1 MYSVFF
7 FKQKTA
13 YEMRISDWRSD
24 VCSSDLGT
32 KCDSPQRQLEI
43 GRGGDD
49 RGVVAAE
56 FEDRFAETAR
66 HALADGA
73 AHACRT
79 RSEERRVGK
88 ECVSTCKSRWQPYHK
103 KKNMTATTNVLYIMS
118 NSKPIQSPIND

>member
-1 MYSVFF
+1 MDNEPAHRRAALTSG
-7 FKQKTA
+7 A
-13 YEMRISDWRSD
+13 H
-24 VCSSDLGT
+24 GT

-79 RSEERRVGK
+79 GCRDHRQTRIVDERSEEHTSELQSLMHISYAVF
-88 ECVSTCKSRWQPYHK
+88 CLK
-103 KKNMTATTNVLYIMS
+103 K
-118 NSKPIQSPIND
+118 

>member
-1 MYSVFF
+1 MI
-7 FKQKTA
+7 
-13 YEMRISDWRSD
+13 RRPPRSTRTD
-24 VCSSDLGT
+24 TLFPYTTLFRST

-79 RSEERRVGK
+79 GCRDHRQTRIVDEQIGRASCRERV
-88 ECVSTCKSRWQPYHK
+88 CQYV
-103 KKNMTATTNVLYIMS
+103 
-118 NSKPIQSPIND
+118 

>member
-32 KCDSPQRQLEI
+32 RCDSPQRQLEI

-79 RSEERRVGK
+79 GCRDHRQTRIVDELRAKFASADEQIGRAPCRERV
-88 ECVSTCKSRWQPYHK
+88 CQYV
-103 KKNMTATTNVLYIMS
+103 
-118 NSKPIQSPIND
+118 